1 MPAAE
6 TLTLADLSAG
16 RFQAGDFAV
25 LGDPVAHSLSP
36 VMHQAS
42 LALLAPTHPALRGR
56 RYHRILVHPEE
67 LPKALEQLRLIGCS
81 GLNLTVP
88 HKVAGLGLAQEVD
101 LSASDCG
108 ATNTLVPIPR
118 GWRALNTDGAGFAEA
133 LLEQSGAGP
142 QGRALVILG
151 AGGAARAIAFAC
163 LRLGCASILILNRGE
178 ERRAELAKALGDKR
192 ASHAALAEP
201 ALPDGAVVV
210 NCTSLGLRPDDAPP
224 IDPALLRPGMFVF
237 DTTYGAH
244 ISALVAGARARK
256 VAACDGRPMLRWQ
269 GALAFRAW
277 TGVLPPIHAMARA
290 LGETH

>member
-1 MPAAE
+1 MAAPDI
-6 TLTLADLSAG
+6 LTAADLAAG

-56 RYHRILVHPEE
+56 RYHRILVKPEE
-67 LPKALEQLRLIGCS
+67 LPKALEHLRLMGCS

-88 HKVAGLGLAQEVD
+88 HKVAGLALAQEVD

-108 ATNTLVPIPR
+108 ATNTLVPVAR
-118 GWRALNTDGAGFAEA
+118 GWRALNTDGTGFAEA

-142 QGRALVILG
+142 ERRAIVILG
-151 AGGAARAIAFAC
+151 AGGAARAVAFAS
-163 LRLGCASILILNRGE
+163 LRLGCASLLILNRTE
-178 ERRAELAKALGDKR
+178 ARRAELARSLGDPR
-192 ASHAALAEP
+192 VTHAPLDDP
-201 ALPDGAVVV
+201 KLPDGAVIV
-210 NCTSLGLRPDDAPP
+210 NCTSLGLKTDDPSP

-237 DTTYGAH
+237 DATYGAQA
-244 ISALVAGARARK
+244 SALVAAARDRK
-256 VAACDGRPMLRWQ
+256 IGACDGRPMLRWQ

-277 TGVLPPIHAMARA
+277 TGVLPPIHAMAKA
-290 LGETH
+290 LGEG